1 MAAWQTLMV
10 STPGLALVAPMAAGA
25 LAILRWGISR
35 HDAQFAKRKEFLQNW
50 KDPDALDDL
59 SIEVLVRQLTGTYLP
74 ALLVR
79 RVCRRKRSE
88 ITKTLMSLAT
98 IWSLVDWHSDSG
110 TASWKKSA
118 RSHPVRFAKGLLLTM
133 AYFSLGTLGATA
145 LTFVILK
152 QPAMIIAFGSAAWGL
167 LLIGL
172 AFAALWTA
180 EPWETAAKSSDALLD
195 LANDETPLFDLKCT
209 SCTLQSQ
216 T

>member
-1 MAAWQTLMV
+1 MATWQTLME

-50 KDPDALDDL
+50 KDPCALDDL

-79 RVCRRKRSE
+79 RVCSRKGSE
-88 ITKTLMSLAT
+88 ITRTLMSLAT
-98 IWSLVDWHSDSG
+98 IWPLVDWHSESG

-133 AYFSLGTLGATA
+133 AYFALGTLGATA
-145 LTFVILK
+145 LTFAVLK
-152 QPAMIIAFGSAAWGL
+152 QPPMVIAFVSSAWGL
-167 LLIGL
+167 LFIGL
-172 AFAALWTA
+172 AIAALWTA
-180 EPWETAAKSSDALLD
+180 EPWATASKLKDTMLD
-195 LANDETPLFDLKCT
+195 LANDEPAP
-209 SCTLQSQ
+209 
-216 T
+216 